1 LQRLNFQGN
10 VVSYSCA
17 RQDLYGRGKDWNVLA
32 TETSAQGVN
41 RDGGTTPGPG
51 LQLSYE
57 IAHIFTVKLLTK
69 FLLRHHNCKNSL
81 DLEQEGES
89 DPEQISFSF

>member
-1 LQRLNFQGN
+1 MQRLNSQGN

-17 RQDLYGRGKDWNVLA
+17 RQDLYGRGKDWHVLA

-51 LQLSYE
+51 LRLSYE
-57 IAHIFTVKLLTK
+57 IAHIFIVKLLAK
-69 FLLRHHNCKNSL
+69 FLLRHHTCKNSL
-81 DLEQEGES
+81 DLEQEGKS
-89 DPEQISFSF
+89 DSDQIAFSF